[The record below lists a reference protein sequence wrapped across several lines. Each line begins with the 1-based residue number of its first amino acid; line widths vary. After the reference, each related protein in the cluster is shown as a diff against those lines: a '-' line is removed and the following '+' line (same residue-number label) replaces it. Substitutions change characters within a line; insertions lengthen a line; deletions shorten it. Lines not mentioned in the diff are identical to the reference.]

1 MPHHQHPVFM
11 ALALFVAVF
20 GSWTALDLFRRVRS
34 HIGRAR
40 HAWLGLAAVAMG
52 ASIWSMHFIAML
64 GFNPGA
70 PVSYDPDLTVLSLVL
85 AVAATGGAF
94 FAAARAPGRRIAI
107 PVAGAAMGA
116 GICGMHYVGMAA
128 LRTPVPI
135 SYDPVLVVASLLV
148 AVTASTAALY
158 AARLERS
165 RPWRAM
171 AAVILGLAISG
182 MHYTAMAALRIA
194 ADHHAAVTSSP
205 PQYALAA
212 GVAAVTLLILF
223 LAIMAALYDQ
233 RLNVLEALEAGAVGY
248 WELGLPE
255 MSLQVS
261 PRGRALLDLAEDAPL
276 TAPALLALLTPEAE
290 AGQRAALDQAIATRE
305 ELDIDIRLPAEPGEA
320 SRWINF
326 RGRVVEPR
334 DAPARRMVGV
344 LFDVTEREAAFAAV
358 ADSERRQRLLIDELN
373 HRVKNTLAAVQSI
386 SRQSAKR
393 AGSLEDFRDLFE
405 SRLIALSHTHNA
417 LTRTAWQHA
426 SLRDLLAEQ
435 LGPYP
440 ADQVRLEGPEV
451 ELVPREALALGMVF
465 HELATN
471 AAKYGA
477 LSTPGG
483 VLHVAWEVAPDQD
496 QREMRLTWV
505 ESGGPPVAQPARR
518 GFGSRMVQGSVAG
531 ELAGEAELAFDP
543 EGFRCRLTVPLAV
556 AEMVA
561 A

>member
-1 MPHHQHPVFM
+1 M

-40 HAWLGLAAVAMG
+40 RAWLGLAAVAMG
-52 ASIWSMHFIAML
+52 VSIWSMHFIAML
-64 GFNPGA
+64 GFAPGA
-70 PVSYDPDLTVLSLVL
+70 PVTYDPDLTLLSLAL

-94 FAAARAPGRRIAI
+94 FAAARAPARRIAI

-116 GICGMHYVGMAA
+116 GICGMHYLGMAA
-128 LRTPVPI
+128 VRTPVAI
-135 SYDPVLVVASLLV
+135 TYDPVLVAASLLV

-158 AARLERS
+158 AAQRERS
-165 RPWRAM
+165 RAWRAT
-171 AAVILGLAISG
+171 AAVILGFAISG
-182 MHYTAMAALRIA
+182 MHYTAMAAMRIS
-194 ADHHAAVTSSP
+194 ADHAVTAVAPSP

-212 GVAAVTLLILF
+212 GVAAGTLLILF

-233 RLNVLEALEAGAVGY
+233 RLNVLEALEAGGVGY
-248 WELGLPE
+248 WELELPR

-261 PRGRALLDLAEDAPL
+261 PRGKALLSLAPDESY
-276 TAPALLALLTPEAE
+276 TATALLALLPPEAQ
-290 AGQRAALDQAIATRE
+290 ARQATALEQAIATRG
-305 ELDIDIRLPAEPGEA
+305 ELDIDIRLPAAADEA
-320 SRWINF
+320 AQWINV
-326 RGRVVEPR
+326 RGRVVGPAE
-334 DAPARRMVGV
+334 APARRMVGV
-344 LFDVTEREAAFAAV
+344 MFDVTEREAAFAAV

-393 AGSLEDFRDLFE
+393 AGSLEAFRDLFE

-426 SLRDLLAEQ
+426 GLRELLAEQ

-440 ADQVRLEGPEV
+440 ADQIRMEGAEV
-451 ELVPREALALGMVF
+451 ALVPREALALGMVF

-477 LSTPGG
+477 LSTPSGL
-483 VLHVAWEVAPDQD
+483 LHVAWEVASGPAGP
-496 QREMRLTWV
+496 ELRLTWA
-505 ESGGPPVAQPARR
+505 ETGGPPVVRPARR

-531 ELAGEAELAFDP
+531 ELGGQAELTFDP
-543 EGFRCRLTVPLAV
+543 EGFHCRLTVPLA
-556 AEMVA
+556 A
-561 A
+561 AAMAAA

>member
-1 MPHHQHPVFM
+1 
-11 ALALFVAVF
+11 
-20 GSWTALDLFRRVRS
+20 
-34 HIGRAR
+34 
-40 HAWLGLAAVAMG
+40 
-52 ASIWSMHFIAML
+52 
-64 GFNPGA
+64 
-70 PVSYDPDLTVLSLVL
+70 
-85 AVAATGGAF
+85 
-94 FAAARAPGRRIAI
+94 
-107 PVAGAAMGA
+107 
-116 GICGMHYVGMAA
+116 
-128 LRTPVPI
+128 
-135 SYDPVLVVASLLV
+135 
-148 AVTASTAALY
+148 
-158 AARLERS
+158 
-165 RPWRAM
+165 
-171 AAVILGLAISG
+171 
-182 MHYTAMAALRIA
+182 
-194 ADHHAAVTSSP
+194 
-205 PQYALAA
+205 
-212 GVAAVTLLILF
+212 
-223 LAIMAALYDQ
+223 LYDQ
-233 RLNVLEALEAGAVGY
+233 RLNVLEALEAGGVGY

-261 PRGRALLDLAEDAPL
+261 RRGKALLDLTEDAPV
-276 TAPALLALLTPEAE
+276 TAPALLARLTPEAE
-290 AGQRAALDQAIATRE
+290 ARQRAALDQAIATRA
-305 ELDIDIRLPAEPGEA
+305 ELDIDIRLPGAAP
-320 SRWINF
+320 RWINF
-326 RGRVVEPR
+326 RGRVVEPP
-334 DAPARRMVGV
+334 DTPARRMVGV

-483 VLHVAWEVAPDQD
+483 LLTVAWEVAPGRVE
-496 QREMRLTWV
+496 RELRLTWA
-505 ESGGPPVAQPARR
+505 ESGGPPVVQPARR

-531 ELAGEAELAFDP
+531 ELAGDAELVFDP
-543 EGFRCRLTVPLAV
+543 EGFRGRLTVPLAA
-556 AEMVA
+556 AEMA
-561 A
+561 AA